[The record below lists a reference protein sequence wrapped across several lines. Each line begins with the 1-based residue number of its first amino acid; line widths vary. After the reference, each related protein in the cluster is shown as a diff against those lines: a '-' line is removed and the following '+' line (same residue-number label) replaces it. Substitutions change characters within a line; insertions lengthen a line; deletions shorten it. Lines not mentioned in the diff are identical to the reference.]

1 MLDEHYIKP
10 QLANAVRFTD
20 IHLAVFL
27 LLITPGP
34 GVISTAGVGSGFD
47 RRAGLIYLS
56 GLWLGTTLVMLLVVG
71 GYAALILSMPY
82 LRIVLVFGSFG
93 YLLWMAFR
101 IAYAGRK
108 LSWIKTE
115 FAPGFRGGVFLQIIN
130 PKAYVVNTAL
140 FSGFPFEWLSLGSET
155 LWKILILNLIWI
167 PIHFLWLHAGVI
179 LNRMDLSSRSQF
191 LINLGMSLLMIA
203 VVLLAAMS
211 QESYP

>member
-1 MLDEHYIKP
+1 MLSDLLTFI
-10 QLANAVRFTD
+10 
-20 IHLAVFL
+20 LAVFL

-34 GVISTAGVGSGFD
+34 GVISTAGVGSGFG

-56 GLWLGTTLVMLLVVG
+56 GLWLGTNLVMLLVVG

-140 FSGFPFEWLSLGSET
+140 FSGFPFESLSLGSET

-179 LNRMDLSSRSQF
+179 LNRMALSSRSQF
-191 LINLGMSLLMIA
+191 LINLGMSLSMIA

-211 QESYP
+211 QESYQ